1 MRGSHCLKVWTKK
14 QLVAVLSSAESE
26 AMCCSQDGL
35 RRARDP
41 KRGEG
46 LGNIL
51 QTEPALETLGNDVP
65 GQSQGTGQ
73 GEAC

>member
-1 MRGSHCLKVWTKK
+1 MRRSYCLKVWNKK
-14 QLVAVLSSAESE
+14 QQVVALSSAE
-26 AMCCSQDGL
+26 CCSQDGL

-41 KRGEG
+41 KRGDG
-46 LGNIL
+46 PGNIL
-51 QTEPALETLGNDVP
+51 QTESALGCFGNDVL